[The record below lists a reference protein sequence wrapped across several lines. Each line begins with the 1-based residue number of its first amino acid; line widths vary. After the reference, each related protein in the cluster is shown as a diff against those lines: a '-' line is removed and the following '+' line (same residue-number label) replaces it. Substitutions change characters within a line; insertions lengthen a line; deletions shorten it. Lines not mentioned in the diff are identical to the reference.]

1 MRYKYEVAEVSSC
14 ISLGPLSSIL
24 GNPLGVFGQGIWK
37 LWFSPTHFHH
47 FRNFNH
53 LDTCPWEPHRQ
64 IQQQQSLWRM
74 FGWTCSSL
82 LCGLLHTESGVD
94 IIDETV
100 EAGLEILIVVTND
113 DDCCYCYLDTT
124 THLSYHN
131 TIQFLQNKK
140 SPPNNGLN
148 INSSFSQVFNF

>member
-1 MRYKYEVAEVSSC
+1 
-14 ISLGPLSSIL
+14 
-24 GNPLGVFGQGIWK
+24 
-37 LWFSPTHFHH
+37 
-47 FRNFNH
+47 
-53 LDTCPWEPHRQ
+53 
-64 IQQQQSLWRM
+64 M

-113 DDCCYCYLDTT
+113 NDCCYCYLDTT
-124 THLSYHN
+124 THLSFHN

-140 SPPNNGLN
+140 VHQKLEYISKAVLVRFSFLTLYIMGGWIQLSSLGPGSSTISRSILFQISPLKYGLLKPQKLNFGNKDPN
-148 INSSFSQVFNF
+148 ISKCTEQK